1 MSAKRGRGERERV
14 SHRGRKKKRGR
25 ARGWGLLSPFL
36 FFCMAPAWGS
46 ADTRAAPLS
55 RTHTHTHTHSPSLAH
70 QPPPRT
76 EMSDAYK
83 AKLRKEYLSLGG
95 SPNTAMGGNYFLYI
109 IILVA
114 VLAVITKLSGAI

>member
-1 MSAKRGRGERERV
+1 MRRGGGAREKEFRTAAGKKKEDERV
-14 SHRGRKKKRGR
+14 AGGCSP
-25 ARGWGLLSPFL
+25 LSSFS
-36 FFCMAPAWGS
+36 AWHLPG
-46 ADTRAAPLS
+46 AAPTLALPLS
-55 RTHTHTHTHSPSLAH
+55 HAHTHTHTHTLPPLPIS
-70 QPPPRT
+70 PPPRT